1 MQYEPII
8 VVPPH
13 HITVPTVYKQ
23 VHTHNLIKKNVVQ
36 RLQSGCLYVHV
47 SKEFYN

>member
-23 VHTHNLIKKNVVQ
+23 VHTHNLIKKT
-36 RLQSGCLYVHV
+36 LYRDFKVDAFMGG
-47 SKEFYN
+47 SPCK